1 MAYHFK
7 ISQIINRALFDEAKG
22 YYKTKN
28 PIGKNNDFITAPEIS
43 SIFAE
48 VIASYLLYH
57 FANKK
62 NRFSLVEMGAGTSA
76 LFSNI
81 LHSIK
86 QLAQKKHQVSIDFI
100 NLGSFHIIEINP
112 VLKKLQQQ
120 NLQKFIG
127 EFKIKWHENFSQFLS
142 NKDGEIYFVSN
153 ELFDCFAIDQYQ
165 KTQVGWQEKM
175 VEVDD
180 CKNLS
185 NPRLLLA
192 NYDQKINDFVE
203 QQIAKNLANQA
214 SINAIFEYSQDARN
228 FFSELSQAIKT
239 HHGIAINCDYGY
251 DQYIFANSLQAIKN
265 HQKVDFIDCFYEAD
279 ITAHVDFL
287 ALDKIAKNFKLE
299 SSLITQRQF
308 LLELGAEARK
318 NQLCLLQPSEANKIQ
333 QAFDRLVSNEQMG
346 NLFKFHI
353 IWQ

>member
-1 MAYHFK
+1 MAYQFK
-7 ISQIINRALFDEAKG
+7 ISQIINQALFDPVKG

-76 LFSNI
+76 LFANI

-86 QLAQKKHQVSIDFI
+86 NLAQKKHQVAIDFI
-100 NLGSFHIIEINP
+100 EFGSFHIIEINP

-120 NLQKFIG
+120 NLENFG
-127 EFKIKWHENFSQFLS
+127 EQFKIKWHENFSQFLAS
-142 NKDGEIYFVSN
+142 KNGEIYFISN
-153 ELFDCFAIDQYQ
+153 ELFDCFAIDQYL
-165 KTQVGWQEKM
+165 KTQDGWQEKM

-180 CKNLS
+180 PNNLS
-185 NPRLLLA
+185 NPRLVIA

-203 QQIAKNLANQA
+203 QQIGKNLVNQA

-228 FFSELSQAIKT
+228 FFSQLSQAIKT
-239 HHGIAINCDYGY
+239 HQGIAINCDYGY
-251 DQYIFANSLQAIKN
+251 DQYHFANSLQAIKN
-265 HQKVDFIDCFYEAD
+265 HQKLDFIDSFYEAD
-279 ITAHVDFL
+279 ITAHVDFF
-287 ALDKIAKNFKLE
+287 ALDNIAKNFKLE
-299 SSLITQRQF
+299 TSLISQRQF
-308 LLELGAEARK
+308 LLELGAEDRK
-318 NQLCLLQPSEANKIQ
+318 NQLCLLHPQNAIKIQ
-333 QAFDRLVSNEQMG
+333 QAFDRLVSPLQMG

-353 IWQ
+353 IW